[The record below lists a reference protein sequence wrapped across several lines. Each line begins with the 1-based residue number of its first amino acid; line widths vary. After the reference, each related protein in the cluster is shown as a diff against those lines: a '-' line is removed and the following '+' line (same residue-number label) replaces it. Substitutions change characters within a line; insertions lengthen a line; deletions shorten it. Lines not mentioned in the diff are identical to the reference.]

1 MEIQIDNILD
11 LLKII
16 KEYQGSGKADKQFVT
31 STYNHKNVRRAA
43 FPNYSA
49 LEKLCAKLGV
59 FNVSGKSVELTVLG
73 EKILKTLDK
82 GEIEE
87 IFVLECFLNGELSR
101 DVLHAASHFYVNDD
115 NTMWCPKKDL
125 FELFTE
131 TEIFPIL
138 YETKFLKKDGGKVTI
153 DQKFL
158 PALNIELKKIVRKKL
173 AKSQVQLDKELERER
188 ETKKRIGEIAEN
200 IVLEFEKKRLGK
212 NGCVEVRRIS
222 QEYANAGYDIESPDR
237 LIEVKGSTGDDFDI
251 FWSQNEIE
259 TARENRDKYW
269 IYFVP
274 GVNIKSKTSKDPILI
289 PDPITN
295 VLDSDQYKEKKE
307 TLHLVKN
314 NSKEN

>member
-31 STYNHKNVRRAA
+31 STYNHENVRRAA
-43 FPNYSA
+43 FPNYLA

-59 FNVSGKSVELTVLG
+59 FSVSGKSVELTILG

-87 IFVLECFLNGELSR
+87 IFVLECFLNGKLSR
-101 DVLHAASHFYVNDD
+101 DVLHAVSHFYVNDD
-115 NTMWCPKKDL
+115 KTMWCAKKDL

-173 AKSQVQLDKELERER
+173 AKSQAQLDKELEKER

-212 NGCVEVRRIS
+212 NGNVEVRRIS

-251 FWSQNEIE
+251 FWSQNEIG

-274 GVNIKSKTSKDPILI
+274 GINIKSKTSKDPILI
-289 PDPITN
+289 HDPITN

-314 NSKEN
+314 NLKEN